1 MSLNAITVRIAHNYG
16 QRVVYPVCRAAILF
30 AEIAGTKT
38 LTDNTIRQ
46 IKGLGVSINVQQEE
60 I

>member
-1 MSLNAITVRIAHNYG
+1 MSLNSITVRVAHNYG

-38 LTDNTIRQ
+38 LTDNTLRQ
-46 IKGLGVSINVQQEE
+46 IKGLGLTIEVKQEE